1 MPGWS
6 QKQKELE
13 QGVRWCLGLC
23 GRILRE
29 AECDLKGLSGLS
41 LPGWPGDPIS
51 VVWRMGV

>member
-29 AECDLKGLSGLS
+29 AECDLKDLSGLS